1 MEAWLTIP
9 LAMGPAPAEGGQV
22 GLPQLLLLIGPIFLI
37 FYFLLI
43 APERK
48 RQKRR
53 VEMIN
58 ALKNGDRVVTSGGLY
73 GTVVGV
79 GDHSIQLRI
88 ADKVKIEVAKQAV
101 AGLQEEPE

>member
-1 MEAWLTIP
+1 MESWLTVP
-9 LAMGPAPAEGGQV
+9 LAMAPASSEGQSV

-48 RQKRR
+48 RQRKR

-79 GDHSIQLRI
+79 TDHTIQLRI
-88 ADKVKIEVAKQAV
+88 ADQVKIEVAKQAV
-101 AGLQEEPE
+101 AGFQETE